1 MSLWAVVEEEEKEL
15 AEILF
20 PIKIKFSLLCFS
32 LSNHHHHWGT
42 LPSHHHHPLL
52 PSLVQPLY
60 IPTRSV
66 PRSIR
71 FHCPHFPLQSWE
83 WGGVV
88 VVVVRPRVAAGAS
101 AAWWWWSWW
110 QSWPIHNDQQ
120 QGGRRCVIITKI
132 IKTIESL
139 IEIYFPLSLFY
150 RSVGRWVGSNT
161 SYHSVPCSSP
171 CHAYSR

>member
-1 MSLWAVVEEEEKEL
+1 M
-15 AEILF
+15 
-20 PIKIKFSLLCFS
+20 
-32 LSNHHHHWGT
+32 
-42 LPSHHHHPLL
+42 
-52 PSLVQPLY
+52 
-60 IPTRSV
+60 
-66 PRSIR
+66 
-71 FHCPHFPLQSWE
+71 
-83 WGGVV
+83 V
-88 VVVVRPRVAAGAS
+88 VVVVRPRVASGAS

-161 SYHSVPCSSP
+161 SDHSVPRSTPRVMHILDRHNVQCWG
-171 CHAYSR
+171 CGLTERRRGSRRGGGEGGWKPEWSFCGQDGTEWNGMVHGLQTEAS

>member
-1 MSLWAVVEEEEKEL
+1 MFFSVQPPPSTEAHCRVTITIRRCFLRS
-15 AEILF
+15 
-20 PIKIKFSLLCFS
+20 FSLYTFQRPYPGPS
-32 LSNHHHHWGT
+32 AFTVHT
-42 LPSHHHHPLL
+42 LHSRAENEAEWSSSSSGPEWLQELL
-52 PSLVQPLY
+52 LLWRQW
-60 IPTRSV
+60 R
-66 PRSIR
+66 
-71 FHCPHFPLQSWE
+71 
-83 WGGVV
+83 
-88 VVVVRPRVAAGAS
+88 
-101 AAWWWWSWW
+101 WSWW

-161 SYHSVPCSSP
+161 SDHSVPRSTP